1 MGTFSTFSLEKYFKK
16 QSHFNFGVIIVLLLL
31 QQFYYTMSKSR
42 FITLLYLCLAVQLG
56 IAQEYVRLDKDSYQL
71 HLSEY
76 PRDTIRIFEKG
87 KETKLKPGK
96 YILQKNQFMGLSNA
110 FISINQEGIVA
121 GDFKIEKDGKQ
132 GIVVVRHGVL
142 QQMNVK
148 YATLPD
154 FQYTITDTSSVQ
166 RNFKNG
172 KISQEKTVFYGVA
185 NKGKKITKVFFD
197 NYYTIDNDFDHTRA
211 GYRLDNSLIYSAK
224 LNCSGQIQ
232 ESKSFDT
239 QGQLLKHTYRK
250 AKIDYIDLYQHNSLA
265 ERKYTLNNCFYHE
278 YFKNS
283 LLVQK
288 VVEKRDKGNT
298 ETYVYNASG
307 KLMDKNTGG

>member
-1 MGTFSTFSLEKYFKK
+1 MKKYFDK
-16 QSHFNFGVIIVLLLL
+16 QFYLNFGVIIVLLLL
-31 QQFYYTMSKSR
+31 QQFYYIMTKSR

-56 IAQEYVRLDKDSYQL
+56 VAQEYIRLDKDSYQL

-76 PRDTIRIFEKG
+76 PQDTIRILEKG

-132 GIVVVRHGVL
+132 GVVVVRHGVL

-148 YATLPD
+148 SATLPD

-172 KISQEKTVFYGVA
+172 KISQEKTEFYGVA

-197 NYYTIDNDFDHTRA
+197 NYYTVENDFDHTRA
-211 GYRLDNSLIYSAK
+211 DYRLDNTLMYSAK
-224 LNCSGQIQ
+224 LNCGGQIQ
-232 ESKSFDT
+232 ESKSFDAH
-239 QGQLLKHTYRK
+239 GQLLKHTYRK
-250 AKIDYIDLYQHNSLA
+250 AKVDYTDLYQNNNLV
-265 ERKYTLNNCFYHE
+265 ERKYNLDNCLYHE

-288 VVEKRDKGNT
+288 VVEKKDKGNT
-298 ETYVYNASG
+298 QKYVYNASG
-307 KLMDKNTGG
+307 ELMDKNTGG

>member
-1 MGTFSTFSLEKYFKK
+1 M
-16 QSHFNFGVIIVLLLL
+16 LLLL
-31 QQFYYTMSKSR
+31 QQFHYIMSKSR
-42 FITLLYLCLAVQLG
+42 FITLLYLCLAIHLG
-56 IAQEYVRLDKDSYQL
+56 VAQEYVRLDKDNYQL

-76 PRDTIRIFEKG
+76 PQDTIRILEKG

-110 FISINQEGIVA
+110 FISINKEGIVES
-121 GDFKIEKDGKQ
+121 DFKIEKDGKQ
-132 GIVVVRHGVL
+132 GVVVVRHGVL

-148 YATLPD
+148 SATLPD

-172 KISQEKTVFYGVA
+172 KISQEKTVFYGVV

-197 NYYTIDNDFDHTRA
+197 NYYTVENDFDHTRA
-211 GYRLDNSLIYSAK
+211 DYRLDNTLMYSAK
-224 LNCSGQIQ
+224 LNCGGQIQ
-232 ESKSFDT
+232 ESKSFDAL
-239 QGQLLKHTYRK
+239 GQLLKHTYRK
-250 AKIDYIDLYQHNSLA
+250 AKVDYTDLYQNNNLV
-265 ERKYTLNNCFYHE
+265 ERRYNLDNCSYHE

-288 VVEKRDKGNT
+288 VVEKKDKGNT
-298 ETYVYNASG
+298 QKYVYNASG
-307 KLMDKNTGG
+307 KLMDKNNGG

>member
-1 MGTFSTFSLEKYFKK
+1 
-16 QSHFNFGVIIVLLLL
+16 
-31 QQFYYTMSKSR
+31 MSKSL
-42 FITLLYLCLAVQLG
+42 FITLLHLCLAVQLG
-56 IAQEYVRLDKDSYQL
+56 VAQEYVRLDKDSYQL

-76 PRDTIRIFEKG
+76 PKDTIRILEKG

-110 FISINQEGIVA
+110 FISINQEGIVE

-132 GIVVVRHGVL
+132 GVVVVRHGVM

-148 YATLPD
+148 SATLPD
-154 FQYTITDTSSVQ
+154 LQYTITDTSSVQ

-172 KISQEKTVFYGVA
+172 KISQEKMVFYGVA

-197 NYYTIDNDFDHTRA
+197 NYYTIENDFDHTRA
-211 GYRLDNSLIYSAK
+211 DYRLDNTLMYSAK
-224 LNCSGQIQ
+224 LNCGGQIQ
-232 ESKSFDT
+232 ESKSYDAH
-239 QGQLLKHTYRK
+239 GQLLKHTYRK
-250 AKIDYIDLYQHNSLA
+250 AKVDYIDLYQNNNLV
-265 ERKYTLNNCFYHE
+265 ER
-278 YFKNS
+278 NS

-288 VVEKRDKGNT
+288 VVEKKDKGNT
-298 ETYVYNASG
+298 QKYVYNASG

>member
-1 MGTFSTFSLEKYFKK
+1 LKKYFDK
-16 QSHFNFGVIIVLLLL
+16 QFYLNFGVIIVLLLL
-31 QQFYYTMSKSR
+31 QQFYYIMTKSR

-56 IAQEYVRLDKDSYQL
+56 VAQEYIRLDKDSYQL

-76 PRDTIRIFEKG
+76 PQDTIRILEKG

-132 GIVVVRHGVL
+132 GVVVVRHGVL

-148 YATLPD
+148 SATLPD

-172 KISQEKTVFYGVA
+172 KISQEKTEFYGVA

-197 NYYTIDNDFDHTRA
+197 NYYTVENDFDHTRA
-211 GYRLDNSLIYSAK
+211 DYRLDNTLMYSAK
-224 LNCSGQIQ
+224 LNCGGQIQ
-232 ESKSFDT
+232 ESKSFDAH
-239 QGQLLKHTYRK
+239 GQLLKHTYRK
-250 AKIDYIDLYQHNSLA
+250 AKVDYTDLYQNNNLV
-265 ERKYTLNNCFYHE
+265 ERKYNLDNCLYHE

-288 VVEKRDKGNT
+288 VVEKKDKGNT
-298 ETYVYNASG
+298 QKYVYNASG
-307 KLMDKNTGG
+307 ELMDKNTGG

>member
-1 MGTFSTFSLEKYFKK
+1 M
-16 QSHFNFGVIIVLLLL
+16 LLLL
-31 QQFYYTMSKSR
+31 QQFYYIMSKSR

-56 IAQEYVRLDKDSYQL
+56 VAQEYVRLDKDSYQL

-76 PRDTIRIFEKG
+76 PKDTIRIFEKG

-110 FISINQEGIVA
+110 FISINQEGLVE

-132 GIVVVRHGVL
+132 GVVVVRHGVL

-148 YATLPD
+148 SAALPD
-154 FQYTITDTSSVQ
+154 FQYTITDSSSVQ

-172 KISQEKTVFYGVA
+172 KISQEKTVFYRAA
-185 NKGKKITKVFFD
+185 NNGKKITKVFFD
-197 NYYTIDNDFDHTRA
+197 NYYTVENDFDHTRA
-211 GYRLDNSLIYSAK
+211 DYRLDNTLMYSAK

-232 ESKSFDT
+232 ESKSFDAH
-239 QGQLLKHTYRK
+239 GQLVKHTYRK
-250 AKIDYIDLYQHNSLA
+250 AKIDYTDLYQHNNLV
-265 ERKYTLNNCFYHE
+265 ERKYNLDNCFYHE

-288 VVEKRDKGNT
+288 VVEKKDKGNI
-298 ETYVYNASG
+298 EKYVYNASG